1 MKKLSKIGEFRLA
14 ALVAVLST
22 GAIPSQADEA
32 GNLQEWISGGSLIL
46 NERLRY
52 EYVDQDGL
60 DTGSAF
66 TLRSRLGWQ
75 TSSMN
80 GYSATVDFENVAVIN
95 DESDYGLPGRT
106 RGKGVIADMEVT
118 EINQYFLAYKDETMN
133 AKLGRQRWILDNA
146 RFIGNVG
153 WRQNEQTYDAAVFG
167 LTPNSETT
175 LQFGYIDNVN
185 RILGNDGTAAAL
197 TNLESDSIIAHG
209 AFKVS
214 PEFNVSAF
222 GYLLDFENAAALSSD
237 TYGFRATGD
246 LPSSEELKFSYA
258 ASYAIQG
265 DNGGSPSLANY
276 DADYLAAELK
286 ATFAGGSLTAGYEL
300 LGSDNGVSF
309 KTPLATLHAFNG
321 WSDKFLATPAAGLED
336 FYISYGGKLG
346 PVPFAIVY
354 HDFSSDVGGIDYGTE
369 IDGVFKYKLADGLM
383 SVLKVS
389 FYDADSFS
397 ADTTKVSLQF
407 DYAFPSK

>member
-1 MKKLSKIGEFRLA
+1 MKKLSKIREFRLA
-14 ALVAVLST
+14 ALAAIAST
-22 GAIPSQADEA
+22 GTFPLQADEA
-32 GNLQEWISGGSLIL
+32 GNLQEWISSGSLIL
-46 NERLRY
+46 NERLRF

-60 DTGSAF
+60 ETGEAF

-75 TSSMN
+75 TASMN
-80 GYSATVDFENVAVIN
+80 GVSATVDFENVAVIN
-95 DESDYGLPGRT
+95 DASDYGVPGMT
-106 RGKGVIADMEVT
+106 RGRGVIADMEVT
-118 EINQYFLAYKDETMN
+118 EINQYFIGYKDETIN
-133 AKLGRQRWILDNA
+133 GKLGRQRWILDNA

-167 LTPNSETT
+167 MTPNANTT

-185 RILGNDGTAAAL
+185 RILGNDSPAAAL
-197 TNLESDSIIAHG
+197 GNLESDSFVAHG

-222 GYLLDFENAAALSSD
+222 GYLLDFDDAAALSSD
-237 TYGFRATGD
+237 TFGFRATGT
-246 LPSSEELKFSYA
+246 LPSQDDFKLSYA
-258 ASYAIQG
+258 ASYAIQS
-265 DNGGSPSLANY
+265 DNGGSPASADY
-276 DADYLAAELK
+276 DADYISAEIK
-286 ATFAGGSLTAGYEL
+286 ATFAGGSLTAGYEV

-321 WSDKFLATPAAGLED
+321 WSDKFLGTPATGIED
-336 FYISYGGKLG
+336 FYISYGGKVG
-346 PVPFAIVY
+346 QFPFAIIY

-369 IDGVFKYKLADGLM
+369 IDGLLKYKVADGLM

-397 ADTTKVSLQF
+397 ADTTKISLQF
-407 DYAFPSK
+407 DYSFPGK